1 MISPL
6 IKWDHKE
13 SYFVLKFDEMI
24 SSEKKFLVS
33 LQDNEYD
40 YVAGHEIDSKNLHL
54 K

>member
-13 SYFVLKFDEMI
+13 SYFVLKFDEQI

-33 LQDNEYD
+33 LQDND
-40 YVAGHEIDSKNLHL
+40 YEFVSGHEIDSKQF
-54 K
+54 